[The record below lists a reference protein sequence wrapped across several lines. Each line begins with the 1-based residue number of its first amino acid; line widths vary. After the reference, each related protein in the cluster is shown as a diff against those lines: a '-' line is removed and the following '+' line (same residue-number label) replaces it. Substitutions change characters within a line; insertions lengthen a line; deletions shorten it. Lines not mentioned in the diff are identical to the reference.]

1 MASGVAV
8 DKDGNIYVGET
19 VPGTT
24 LTGQRGGHIVTEAR
38 AHQANTV
45 MGTNDDT
52 GSISAPLPILW
63 VGDRRILL
71 RQGANRVGREPGSE
85 VRLNDVSVSR
95 AHARIDVQFVDVTVV
110 DLNSKN
116 GTWVRGVPIH
126 APAAVNHGDDLMF
139 GTVVARLVIERPDD
153 PTTAR

>member
-1 MASGVAV
+1 
-8 DKDGNIYVGET
+8 
-19 VPGTT
+19 
-24 LTGQRGGHIVTEAR
+24 
-38 AHQANTV
+38 

-52 GSISAPLPILW
+52 GPISAPVPVLW

-85 VRLNDVSVSR
+85 VRPHDVSVSR
-95 AHARIDVQFVDVTVV
+95 AHARIDVQRLDVTVV

-116 GTWVRGVPIH
+116 GTWVQGVPIH

-139 GTVVARLVIERPDD
+139 GTVVARFVIERPDD
-153 PTTAR
+153 STTAR